1 MPTPPPKAYFNALL
15 RFALVASVRLEL
27 KRSETSFH
35 KIALSMS
42 AGQSPTPLLAARS
55 IAKKFGRVTAL
66 SDANFSAFAG
76 EVSAIVGDNG
86 AGKST
91 FIKILSGALAPDG
104 GELLLDGKPIVLNSP
119 QEARDHGIETVYQD
133 LALAPALDVAS
144 NLFLG
149 REARL
154 PGLLGI
160 LGFLDDRFMRE
171 RARQEIEDLQVG
183 LSSVQQPV
191 FTLSGGQRQ
200 AIAVARA
207 TAWGK
212 RIVIMDEPTAALGVR
227 ESAMVLKLIKR
238 IASSGIA
245 IIMISHS
252 MPEVFE
258 VADRITILRLG
269 CTVRQM
275 VRAETSM
282 TDVVA
287 FMTGATVEHVVEL
300 ER

>member
-1 MPTPPPKAYFNALL
+1 MTAATAPSPI
-15 RFALVASVRLEL
+15 LE
-27 KRSETSFH
+27 
-35 KIALSMS
+35 
-42 AGQSPTPLLAARS
+42 ARG
-55 IAKKFGRVTAL
+55 IAKTFGRVTAL
-66 SDANFSAFAG
+66 SDATFSAYAG

-91 FIKILSGALAPDG
+91 FIKILSGALTPDG
-104 GELLLDGKPIVLNSP
+104 GELTLDGAPVRFTSP
-119 QEARDHGIETVYQD
+119 QQARDHGIETVYQD

-149 REARL
+149 REARV
-154 PGLLGI
+154 PGVLGW
-160 LGFLDDRFMRE
+160 LGFLDDHLMRE
-171 RARQEIEDLQVG
+171 RARQEIDDLQVG

-212 RIVIMDEPTAALGVR
+212 HIVIMDEPTAALGVR
-227 ESAMVLKLIKR
+227 ESKMVLNLIKR
-238 IASSGIA
+238 ITSTGVAV
-245 IIMISHS
+245 IMISHS

-269 CTVRQM
+269 RTVRQM
-275 VRAETSM
+275 RRDETSM

-287 FMTGATVEHVVEL
+287 FMTGASIEHVAEI
-300 ER
+300 EN

>member
-1 MPTPPPKAYFNALL
+1 MDADAAQP
-15 RFALVASVRLEL
+15 RLE
-27 KRSETSFH
+27 
-35 KIALSMS
+35 
-42 AGQSPTPLLAARS
+42 ARNIS
-55 IAKKFGRVTAL
+55 KTFGRVTAL
-66 SDANFSAFAG
+66 ADASFRAYTG

-91 FIKILSGALAPDG
+91 FIKILSGALTPDG
-104 GELLLDGKPIVLNSP
+104 GELLLDGQAVHLTSP
-119 QEARDHGIETVYQD
+119 QAARDVGIETVYQD

-149 REARL
+149 REARV
-154 PGLLGI
+154 PGLLGR
-160 LGFLDDRFMRE
+160 LGFLDDRLMRE
-171 RARQEIEDLQVG
+171 RARQAIEDLGVG

-238 IASSGIA
+238 ISSSGIA
-245 IIMISHS
+245 VIMISHS

-258 VADRITILRLG
+258 VADSITILRLG
-269 CTVRQM
+269 KTVRQM
-275 VRAETSM
+275 RRDQTSM

-287 FMTGATVEHVVEL
+287 FMTGASVERIAEI

>member
-1 MPTPPPKAYFNALL
+1 MM
-15 RFALVASVRLEL
+15 V
-27 KRSETSFH
+27 
-35 KIALSMS
+35 
-42 AGQSPTPLLAARS
+42 QSPPVLQARGVTRS
-55 IAKKFGRVTAL
+55 FGRVVAL
-66 SDANFSAFAG
+66 RDANLTAYPG

-91 FIKILSGALAPDG
+91 LIKILSGALQPDG
-104 GELLLDGKPIVLNSP
+104 GELLLDGRPAHFSSP
-119 QEARDHGIETVYQD
+119 REAREAGIETVYQD

-149 REARL
+149 REQRE
-154 PGLLGI
+154 PGLLGAF
-160 LGFLDDRFMRE
+160 GFLNDRAMRK
-171 RARQEIEDLQVG
+171 RAQQEMADLQIG
-183 LSSVQQPV
+183 LSSVRQPV
-191 FTLSGGQRQ
+191 LTLSGGQRQ

-227 ESAMVLKLIKR
+227 ETNMVLRLIERVK
-238 IASSGIA
+238 ASGIGV
-245 IIMISHS
+245 IMISHS

-269 CTVRQM
+269 RTVRQM
-275 VRAETSM
+275 RRDEASM

-287 FMTGATVEHVVEL
+287 FMTGAAVEQIAEM
-300 ER
+300 

>member
-1 MPTPPPKAYFNALL
+1 
-15 RFALVASVRLEL
+15 
-27 KRSETSFH
+27 
-35 KIALSMS
+35 MS
-42 AGQSPTPLLAARS
+42 GATVTTPLLEARG
-55 IAKKFGRVTAL
+55 IAKTFGRVTAL
-66 SDANFSAFAG
+66 SDAIFSAYAG

-104 GELLLDGKPIVLNSP
+104 GELLLDGKPIHLTTP

-149 REARL
+149 REARM
-154 PGLLGI
+154 PGVLGW
-160 LGFLDDRFMRE
+160 LGFLDDQLMRD
-171 RARQEIEDLQVG
+171 RARREIEDLQVG
-183 LSSVQQPV
+183 LSSVRQPV

-238 IASSGIA
+238 IRDSGIA
-245 IIMISHS
+245 VIMISHS
-252 MPEVFE
+252 MPEVFD

-269 CTVRQM
+269 RTVRQM
-275 VRAETSM
+275 RRAETSM

-287 FMTGATVEHVVEL
+287 FMTGATVEHVAEI

>member
-1 MPTPPPKAYFNALL
+1 MG
-15 RFALVASVRLEL
+15 SVP
-27 KRSETSFH
+27 
-35 KIALSMS
+35 A
-42 AGQSPTPLLAARS
+42 APPLLEARA
-55 IAKKFGRVTAL
+55 IAKTFGRVTAL
-66 SDANFSAFAG
+66 ADASLLAYAG

-104 GELLLDGKPIVLNSP
+104 GELLLDGRPIRLTSP
-119 QEARDHGIETVYQD
+119 QDARDHGIETVYQD

-149 REARL
+149 REMRL
-154 PGLLGI
+154 PGILGWF
-160 LGFLDDRFMRE
+160 GFLDDRLMRD
-171 RARQEIEDLQVG
+171 RARQEIDDLQVG

-238 IASSGIA
+238 IAQAGIA
-245 IIMISHS
+245 VVIISHS

-269 CTVRQM
+269 RTVRQM
-275 VRAETSM
+275 QRADTSM

-287 FMTGATVEHVVEL
+287 FMTGASVERVAEI